1 MTKPLPAPT
10 RSLPAKPNLL
20 QLRKQAKQLL
30 KSYKAGQTAAIQEVQ
45 RFEQT
50 PNRETLSLADAQRI
64 LARAYGFSS
73 WARLKQHVDGLNVQ
87 AFCEAVQAGDIGRVQ
102 ELAKA
107 RPELVGIER
116 GGSFGEQIALHLAV
130 LNRNTEMTR
139 LLMQLGSDARKG
151 IWPHREAT
159 SAFAI
164 AKSRD
169 WNDIVEII
177 EQQERNRRTKLS
189 GVGATIGPQTDAIFK
204 AIHQDNNDETI
215 RILESDLSL
224 VHACDDGG
232 VTPLHIA
239 ASMHNPVLVRWLIEH
254 GANVNAM
261 AERDVPPHLHAIRDS
276 SGKTPL
282 DYAAVLAGWSSHG
295 RDFCFLERSRV
306 APERFN
312 ETCNLL
318 RSAGA
323 SLTPR
328 AAVAAGDVSSVV
340 RMHRE
345 NQLINDVHF
354 FRGGLLSIAVRV
366 NNPEMVSQLLALGID
381 PDESVVSTDDGSR
394 SWGAPTLVC
403 SHVWPTRDC
412 RNSAQPWSRR
422 ECGLVRLR

>member
-1 MTKPLPAPT
+1 M
-10 RSLPAKPNLL
+10 
-20 QLRKQAKQLL
+20 
-30 KSYKAGQTAAIQEVQ
+30 
-45 RFEQT
+45 
-50 PNRETLSLADAQRI
+50 
-64 LARAYGFSS
+64 
-73 WARLKQHVDGLNVQ
+73 Q
-87 AFCEAVQAGDIGRVQ
+87 AFCEAVQAGDIVRVQ

-189 GVGATIGPQTDAIFK
+189 GAGATIGPQTDAIFK
-204 AIHQDNNDETI
+204 AIHQDNNDEAI

-261 AERDVPPHLHAIRDS
+261 AERDVPPHLRAIRDS

-295 RDFCFLERSRV
+295 RDFCFLERSQV

-340 RMHRE
+340 TNASRE
-345 NQLINDVHF
+345 
-354 FRGGLLSIAVRV
+354 
-366 NNPEMVSQLLALGID
+366 
-381 PDESVVSTDDGSR
+381 ST
-394 SWGAPTLVC
+394 
-403 SHVWPTRDC
+403 H
-412 RNSAQPWSRR
+412 Q
-422 ECGLVRLR
+422 